1 MEQRDASTENEVCR
15 QEKKKKTSIVSTRGK
30 LQSIGLQ
37 RADSSEKPLIK
48 TDRERRGRQMGW
60 LDGIT
65 DSMDTSLSKLWE
77 MVKDREAHG
86 VSQTRLKN
94 KACEM
99 MML

>member
-1 MEQRDASTENEVCR
+1 MEQEDASTESEVCR

-37 RADSSEKPLIK
+37 RADSSEKPLMPGK
-48 TDRERRGRQMGW
+48 TDRERRGRQRMGW

-77 MVKDREAHG
+77 MVKGREA
-86 VSQTRLKN
+86 
-94 KACEM
+94 
-99 MML
+99 